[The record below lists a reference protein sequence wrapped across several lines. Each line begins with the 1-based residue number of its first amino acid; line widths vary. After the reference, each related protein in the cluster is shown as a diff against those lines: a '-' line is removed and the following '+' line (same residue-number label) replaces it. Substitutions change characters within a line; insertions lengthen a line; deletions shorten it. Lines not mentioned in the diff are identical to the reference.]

1 MVQRREIQKEMV
13 MTTSAKRLY
22 GLIEVNPDCLIM
34 KVNPEAKRLLFSDDS
49 NSQNLFQR
57 IKNNELKT
65 KLHECFM
72 GKVNEFTITID
83 SHPYFF
89 LFHRSYKNDILECI
103 YIYFFDVFNVQ
114 QSIEDNNWNNSLL
127 SSIGEM
133 AAGIAHEV
141 RNPLTAVKG
150 FLQLMDQS
158 YNEEYSNIAQN
169 ELERAIH
176 ILNDLMSVSK
186 PEFAQEEQTSFNV
199 ISEIESILLLFQNQL
214 YTINLIKHFE
224 NENAIVV
231 GRKDQLKKAFFN
243 IIKNAIEAMP
253 NGGTLMIDQ
262 TDDAKSIQICISDSG
277 VGIPQDKLRLLGTPF
292 FTMKED
298 GKGMGLA
305 QVFNAIQSNN
315 GKISVTSEEGSGTS
329 FTISLPKTI
338 KHVDTI
344 IGGQTMLGTIN
355 SRVELANFLNE
366 NIDFYTKEWIKYLE
380 ENKNYITSLLKD
392 NGEIK
397 YFRENGNPII
407 KTVASNIS
415 ELKME
420 ELMDKAKER
429 GITSA
434 KTEFPIH
441 LAWELFQSSR
451 GIVWNAVKTFYIE
464 AGIQLD
470 TEEFFALERH
480 VNDIIDMYID
490 SYTAYYVNYKEELL
504 KSHRETV
511 DELSVPIIPI
521 TDKVCILPL
530 VGNVDTYRAK
540 KIRERTL
547 VRVKELKATQLI
559 IDISGVPYVDTAV
572 VNHLFKIVKGIKLLG
587 CSTIMTGIS
596 PEIADTMIELGIEI
610 DNEVKT
616 LSDLQQALQSYFQDG
631 NQIKSF

>member
-1 MVQRREIQKEMV
+1 MILKI
-13 MTTSAKRLY
+13 S
-22 GLIEVNPDCLIM
+22 
-34 KVNPEAKRLLFSDDS
+34 PEAKKLLISEDSDS
-49 NSQNLFQR
+49 HNLFHR
-57 IKNNELKT
+57 MKNNELKT

-72 GKVNEFTITID
+72 GKLNEFTITLD
-83 SHPYFF
+83 AQPYFF
-89 LFHRSYKNDILECI
+89 LFHRSYNGESLENI
-103 YIYFFDVFNVQ
+103 HIYFFNVLNVQ
-114 QSIEDNNWNNSLL
+114 NSVEHHNWNNHLL

-158 YNEEYSNIAQN
+158 YNEEYSHIAQN

-186 PEFAQEEQTSFNV
+186 PEFIQEKQTSFNIV
-199 ISEIESILLLFQNQL
+199 SEIESILLLFQNQL
-214 YTINLIKHFE
+214 YSINLIKHFE
-224 NENAIVV
+224 NENAVVV
-231 GRKDQLKKAFFN
+231 GRKDQIKKALFN

-262 TDDAKSIQICISDSG
+262 TQDAKNIHLCISDSG
-277 VGIPQDKLRLLGTPF
+277 VGIPKDKLRLLGTPF
-292 FTMKED
+292 FTLKQD

-315 GKISVTSEEGSGTS
+315 GKISVTSEEGSGTA
-329 FTISLPKTI
+329 FTLTLPKTI
-338 KHVDTI
+338 KHADTL
-344 IGGQTMLGTIN
+344 IGGNTMIGTID
-355 SRVELANFLNE
+355 SRVELSKFLKE
-366 NIDFYTKEWIKYLE
+366 NVHFYTQEWLKYLE
-380 ENKNYITSLLKD
+380 ENKTYITSLLKD
-392 NGEIK
+392 SGEYH
-397 YFRENGNPII
+397 YFEKNGNPALKI
-407 KTVASNIS
+407 VASNIA
-415 ELKME
+415 ELKTE
-420 ELMDKAKER
+420 EIMDHAKDR
-429 GITSA
+429 GINSA

-451 GIVWNAVKTFYIE
+451 GIAWNAIKTFYIE
-464 AGIQLD
+464 NNIKLD
-470 TEEFFALERH
+470 TEEFFTLERH

-521 TDKVCILPL
+521 TDKVCILPV

-610 DNEVKT
+610 DNDVKT
-616 LSDLQQALQSYFQDG
+616 TSDLQQALQGYFQDS
-631 NQIKSF
+631 NQKLF

>member
-1 MVQRREIQKEMV
+1 MVIATNVTQNL
-13 MTTSAKRLY
+13 T
-22 GLIEVNPDCLIM
+22 GLIKLNPDGLIL
-34 KVNPEAKRLLFSDDS
+34 KISPEAKKLLISEDSDS
-49 NSQNLFQR
+49 HNLFHR
-57 IKNNELKT
+57 MKNNELKT

-72 GKVNEFTITID
+72 GKLNEFTITLD
-83 SHPYFF
+83 AQPYFF
-89 LFHRSYKNDILECI
+89 LFHRSYNGESLENI
-103 YIYFFDVFNVQ
+103 HIYFFNVLNVQ
-114 QSIEDNNWNNSLL
+114 NSVEHHNWNNHLL

-158 YNEEYSNIAQN
+158 YNEEYSHIAQN

-186 PEFAQEEQTSFNV
+186 PEFIQEKQTSFNIV
-199 ISEIESILLLFQNQL
+199 SEIESTLLLFQNQL
-214 YTINLIKHFE
+214 YSTNLIKHFE
-224 NENAIVV
+224 NENAVVV
-231 GRKDQLKKAFFN
+231 GRKDQIKKALFN

-262 TDDAKSIQICISDSG
+262 TQDAKNIHLCISDSG
-277 VGIPQDKLRLLGTPF
+277 VGIPKDKLRLLGTPF
-292 FTMKED
+292 FTLKQD

-315 GKISVTSEEGSGTS
+315 GKISVTSEEGSGTA
-329 FTISLPKTI
+329 FTLTLPKTI
-338 KHVDTI
+338 KHADTL
-344 IGGQTMLGTIN
+344 IGGNTMIGTID
-355 SRVELANFLNE
+355 SRVELSKFLKE
-366 NIDFYTKEWIKYLE
+366 NVHFYTQEWLNYLE
-380 ENKNYITSLLKD
+380 ENKTYITSLMKD
-392 NGEIK
+392 SGDHNYYAK
-397 YFRENGNPII
+397 YGNPILMI
-407 KTVASNIS
+407 LSSNIS
-415 ELKME
+415 ELKTE
-420 ELMDKAKER
+420 EIMDHAKDR
-429 GITSA
+429 GINSA
-434 KTEFPIH
+434 KMEFPIH

-451 GIVWNAVKTFYIE
+451 GIAWNAIKTFYIE
-464 AGIQLD
+464 NNIKLD
-470 TEEFFALERH
+470 TEEFFTLERH

-521 TDKVCILPL
+521 TDKVCILPV

-610 DNEVKT
+610 DNDVKT
-616 LSDLQQALQSYFQDG
+616 TSDLQQALQGYFQDS
-631 NQIKSF
+631 NQKLF